1 MKTGQLDADRNDD
14 VRRWCFRPLLGVIG
28 LLSLAACAAHLPRP
42 TLTQAELAAQRWPG
56 ASLETLVRARSLYAA
71 KCSGCHVPYHPRK
84 FGQPHWERTLDKMA
98 DRSHLTDNEQE
109 QILQYLVAV
118 SEFPPGQPAGST
130 P

>member
-1 MKTGQLDADRNDD
+1 MITRESSVNRTGD
-14 VRRWCFRPLLGVIG
+14 VTRLCFRPLLGVIG

-42 TLTQAELAAQRWPG
+42 TPTQAELAARRWPG
-56 ASLETLVRARSLYAA
+56 TSLETLVQARSLYAA

-84 FGQPHWERTLDKMA
+84 FNQSRWKGILGKMA

-118 SEFPPGQPAGST
+118 SEFPEARPAN
-130 P
+130 